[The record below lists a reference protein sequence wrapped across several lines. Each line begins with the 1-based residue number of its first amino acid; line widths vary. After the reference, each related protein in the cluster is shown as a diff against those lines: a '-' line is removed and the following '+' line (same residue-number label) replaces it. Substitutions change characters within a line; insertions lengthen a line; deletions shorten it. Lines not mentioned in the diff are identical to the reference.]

1 MTATSSS
8 PAIAS
13 VEPGDKQESRTWRTF
28 RRNRLA
34 VISAV
39 VLLTFVFIAVFGDF
53 LMPYDPNA
61 IDAALAG
68 GKPQPPSAEHWLGTD
83 AYGRDYLSRTIA
95 SVRVSLLVGVT
106 AVFFQ
111 LGIGVTF
118 GLVSGYYRGRMD
130 NVLMRTTDAFLAMPA
145 FLLLLMVMG
154 ILGGSL
160 PSLIFAIGALNWMTA
175 ARLVRAEVLSLMHQ
189 EFVTAGQC
197 MGASHWRIMRA
208 YLLPNLL
215 STIIVAATLF
225 VPVAILTESA
235 LSFLGMGVPP
245 PNASL
250 GNMLSDAQQWM
261 RSAWWIWVVP
271 GITISVIVLA
281 FNFVGDGLRDALDP
295 RMRS

>member
-8 PAIAS
+8 SAIAS
-13 VEPGDKQESRTWRTF
+13 VEQVDKQESRAWRTF

-34 VISAV
+34 VISAA
-39 VLLTFVFIAVFGDF
+39 VLLAFVFIAVFGDF

-95 SVRVSLLVGVT
+95 SIRVSLLVGVT

-118 GLVSGYYRGRMD
+118 GLLSGYYRGRMD
-130 NVLMRTTDAFLAMPA
+130 NALMRTTDAFLAMPA

-197 MGASHWRIMRA
+197 LGASQWRIMRA

-271 GITISVIVLA
+271 GLTISLIVLA

-295 RMRS
+295 RLRS